1 MLGKSLRT
9 VEGKNAGKTEFDITD
24 KGINPMGS
32 FPRYGPVREDFV
44 MLKGSVPGPV
54 KRVIT
59 LRKTILPGTT
69 RNAREVI
76 NLKFIDTSSKLG
88 RGRFQTHKEKKEIHG
103 SIKERFI
110 KKKKEREIA
119 ALALEKLKKDKEKK
133 DTTAPVVE
141 EKKEKSSKKQ
151 KK

>member
-88 RGRFQTHKEKKEIHG
+88 RGRFQTHKEKKKFMG
-103 SIKERFI
+103 PLK
-110 KKKKEREIA
+110 KDLLKKKEREIA